1 MALKHATFEAR
12 KATGSEQRDYCP
24 DVRNVHFRHL
34 SVAKKKNFFNK
45 LPTLYVYFVAHFFC
59 NAGLGISTH
68 MFIPKINRS
77 EGLLIACTAARI
89 FFGKKYML
97 FISTHMNKSMVAPM
111 CFGHGCEQL

>member
-1 MALKHATFEAR
+1 MQHLRHGRQPEVSRETTVLTCEMFTFG
-12 KATGSEQRDYCP
+12 TC
-24 DVRNVHFRHL
+24 L
-34 SVAKKKNFFNK
+34 WLKKKVLYK

-89 FFGKKYML
+89 FFGKKYIL
-97 FISTHMNKSMVAPM
+97 FILTHMNKSMVAPM